1 MRVDNTGPIGALIGS
16 LYVHDTKI
24 GTPFD
29 VPLRDSGAAR
39 SSTGSYPWRID
50 GDYETRASITNAGTV
65 TAQFVARIAY
75 DGDGELVFGPRELA
89 PGASATFDLR
99 ALRDQG
105 TKDAKG
111 RALPPGAERGR
122 FIWTILTS
130 GQSARLV
137 GRAEVTSTKLGV
149 SSSYSCGQCCPDSWL
164 FSTISPYQQS
174 MSVGSSAAY
183 TIVGYWE
190 NCYHQQWSMNISP
203 YGWNVNAPS
212 VASLA
217 SQYPGGRA
225 TGQGDGTTD
234 FAGWWG
240 VERWEPYI
248 EDCVVDSWSWEQP
261 GAAQVFSVAQSPTR
275 IEMSTGDTNVTIS
288 SLVSPSTSVQ
298 RTFTTNLV
306 FNDYSSC
313 SAGISIGSVTGSGT
327 QSHGI
332 TPSNAGC
339 SGKFTATAHAGG
351 GSTPSGNTTDV
362 FIPPQRLIQMMR
374 GEANAYSE
382 VTQFSVGRV
391 AKNRIGRLRLRK
403 SFYVASC
410 D

>member
-1 MRVDNTGPIGALIGS
+1 
-16 LYVHDTKI
+16 
-24 GTPFD
+24 
-29 VPLRDSGAAR
+29 
-39 SSTGSYPWRID
+39 
-50 GDYETRASITNAGTV
+50 
-65 TAQFVARIAY
+65 
-75 DGDGELVFGPRELA
+75 
-89 PGASATFDLR
+89 
-99 ALRDQG
+99 
-105 TKDAKG
+105 
-111 RALPPGAERGR
+111 
-122 FIWTILTS
+122 
-130 GQSARLV
+130 
-137 GRAEVTSTKLGV
+137 
-149 SSSYSCGQCCPDSWL
+149 
-164 FSTISPYQQS
+164 

-190 NCYHQQWSMNISP
+190 SCYHQQWSMNISP
-203 YGWNVNAPS
+203 YGWNVNAPG

-217 SQYPGGRA
+217 SQYPGGHA
-225 TGQGDGTTD
+225 TGQGEGTTD

-248 EDCVVDSWSWEQP
+248 EDCVVDAWSWEQP

-391 AKNRIGRLRLRK
+391 AKNRIGDSGFGSPSTWQAAISAEFQGTDTSVTTGVSPELGRAVALFEGSVGDIVGGCKCMWSPTASEWGVISAALASGTTTSPPNSQTGAPGCYGDIPRQIVVKNSVEQHHSRNAPAFVFLRPREVG
-403 SFYVASC
+403 SQPAVVSIP
-410 D
+410 